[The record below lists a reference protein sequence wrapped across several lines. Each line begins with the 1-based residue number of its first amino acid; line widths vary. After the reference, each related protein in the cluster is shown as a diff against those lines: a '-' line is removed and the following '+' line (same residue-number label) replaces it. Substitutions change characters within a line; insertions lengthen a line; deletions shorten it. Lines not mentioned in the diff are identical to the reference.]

1 LPQSNHYQIS
11 LADVMEAHDRALQ
24 TGGRA
29 GVLNQD
35 LLESAI
41 ARPHTGYYPSLAEK
55 CAALIQSLAG
65 NHGFIDGNKRTALI
79 ITNLLIRRS
88 GYKLSGE
95 SREELEVSL
104 EHLVLDAA
112 DGRFER
118 DRVVRWFEK
127 HLESAPEETLE

>member
-11 LADVMEAHDRALQ
+11 LADVLEAHDRALL

-41 ARPHTGYYPSLAEK
+41 ARPYTGYYPSLPEK

-65 NHGFIDGNKRTALI
+65 NHGFVDGNKRTALI
-79 ITNLLIRRS
+79 VANLLIRRS
-88 GYKLSGE
+88 GCKPSGG
-95 SREELEVSL
+95 SREELEIAF

-112 DGRFER
+112 DGRFEK
-118 DRVVRWFEK
+118 DRVVGWFEQ
-127 HLESAPEETLE
+127 HLERAPEEALE

>member
-1 LPQSNHYQIS
+1 
-11 LADVMEAHDRALQ
+11 MEAHDRALQ

-41 ARPHTGYYPSLAEK
+41 ARPYTGYYPSLAEK

-65 NHGFIDGNKRTALI
+65 NHGFTDGNKRAALI
-79 ITNLLIRRS
+79 VTNLLIRRS
-88 GYKLSGE
+88 GYKLAGV
-95 SREELEVSL
+95 SRVGLDVELEQ
-104 EHLVLDAA
+104 LVLDAA

-118 DRVVRWFEK
+118 DRFVRWFEE
-127 HLESAPEETLE
+127 HLESAPEEKLE